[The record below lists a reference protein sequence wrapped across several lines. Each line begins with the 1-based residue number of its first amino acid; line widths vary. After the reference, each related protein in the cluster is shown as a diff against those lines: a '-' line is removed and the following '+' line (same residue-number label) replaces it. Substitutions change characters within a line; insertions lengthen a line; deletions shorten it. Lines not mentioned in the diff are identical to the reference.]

1 MKPVAIAL
9 LVVLAAA
16 LLVAMRLGW
25 QRRGARTAAVIPTM
39 PVVPDDPG
47 TPRQE
52 PVPGTYV
59 STTFATSWLDRVVAH
74 GLGVRSTVDVE
85 VYDAGLVL
93 RRGGAPD
100 VFVPAGAVR
109 EVGTANGIAGKV
121 VGGGRLVVVTW
132 QLGET
137 LVTTGVLPR
146 HAADR
151 DVLVAAVTDLTQTDA
166 AEEQR

>member
-9 LVVLAAA
+9 LAVLAVA
-16 LLVAMRLGW
+16 LLVAMRRGW
-25 QRRGARTAAVIPTM
+25 QRRRARTTAVLPELPI
-39 PVVPDDPG
+39 VPDEPG
-47 TPRQE
+47 PPRRA
-52 PVPGTYV
+52 PIHGTYV

-85 VYDAGLVL
+85 VYDGGLVL

-109 EVGTANGIAGKV
+109 EVGTADGIAGKV

-146 HAADR
+146 HTADR